1 MSAGPSHL
9 KDLDYSVVQQC
20 MHCGLCLP
28 TCPTYDATKLER
40 NSPRGR
46 IALMRAIADN
56 RLDVTKAFGEEMYFC
71 LGCLACMTAC
81 PAGVNYAELFEHARA
96 EIEQKRVLANPKRD
110 FIRGFTVR
118 WLFMDLRRLELLGK
132 GLRLYQQTGL
142 QSLVRTSGVMKAFPK
157 RLQELEAMTPA
168 VCDKFSAELIAPVA
182 PAVGTKRY
190 RVAMLT
196 GCAQDLTFSD
206 VNRDTVEVLAH
217 NGCEVVTPPEQNCC
231 GSLHAHNGEWTLAQ
245 QLARRNIDQFPPEQF
260 DAIITNAGGCGS
272 HLKHYS
278 KLLADDPAYAKRAE
292 LWDTKVKD
300 IHEWLI
306 NIGIRRPLPAERRP
320 PGRLGS
326 DNAQQRADLEIDDPV
341 VVTYHESCHL
351 THGQKVVSQ
360 PRELLRAIPGLKL
373 LELPEANWCCGS
385 AGIYNLTQPE
395 MANQLLERKIN
406 HIKST
411 GATTVATGNPGC
423 LLQLINGAAKA
434 GLKLRVVH
442 PITLLAEAYRAEQSN
457 TSRNLQRTIPLV
469 SPSDFPSCVGQ
480 STKPRPRESSPQ
492 QRHTSRS

>member
-1 MSAGPSHL
+1 MSTGISHL
-9 KDLDYSVVQQC
+9 KNLDYSVVQQC

-46 IALMRAIADN
+46 IALMRAIADD
-56 RLDVTKAFGEEMYFC
+56 RLDVTTAFGDEMYFC
-71 LGCLACMTAC
+71 LGCLACQTAC

-96 EIEQKRVLANPKRD
+96 EIEEKQVLANPKRN
-110 FIRGFTVR
+110 FIRSFTLH

-132 GLRLYQQTGL
+132 GLRLYQQLGL
-142 QSLVRTSGVMKAFPK
+142 QAAIRRIGLMRLLPR
-157 RLQELEAMTPA
+157 RLQELEAMTPN
-168 VCDKFSAELIAPVA
+168 VCAKFSAELIAPTT
-182 PAVGTKRY
+182 PATGVKKY

-206 VNRDTVEVLAH
+206 VNRDTVEVLAQ
-217 NGCEVVTPPEQNCC
+217 NGCEVITPPEQSCC

-272 HLKHYS
+272 HLKHYA
-278 KLLADDPAYAKRAE
+278 KLLRDDPVYSKQAE
-292 LWDTKVKD
+292 LWDAKVKD
-300 IHEWLI
+300 VHEWLVQ
-306 NIGIRRPLPAERRP
+306 IGIRRPEPPERRSP
-320 PGRLGS
+320 DRLVTAHLQ
-326 DNAQQRADLEIDDPV
+326 NRADLEIGAPV
-341 VVTYHESCHL
+341 LVTYHESCHL

-360 PRELLRAIPGLKL
+360 PRELLQAIPELKL
-373 LELPEANWCCGS
+373 VELPEANWCCGS

-395 MANQLLERKIN
+395 MAGQLLERKIA

-423 LLQLINGAAKA
+423 LLQLITGAAKA

-442 PITLLAEAYRAEQSN
+442 PITLLAEAYRAERGCPQP
-457 TSRNLQRTIPLV
+457 QR
-469 SPSDFPSCVGQ
+469 
-480 STKPRPRESSPQ
+480 
-492 QRHTSRS
+492 